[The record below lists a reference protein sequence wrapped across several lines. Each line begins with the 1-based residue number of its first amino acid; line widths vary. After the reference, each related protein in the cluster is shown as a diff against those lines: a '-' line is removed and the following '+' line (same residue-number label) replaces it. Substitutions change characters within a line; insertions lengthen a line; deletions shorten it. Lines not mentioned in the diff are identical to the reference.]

1 MSITSD
7 HLIVRDLG
15 LSHYEPTLE
24 KMISFSQQRDEN
36 TADEIWLLEHPPVY
50 TLGKNGKAH
59 HVLNPG
65 KIPIV
70 QIDRG
75 GQVTYHGPG
84 QLIAY
89 LLIDIRRKNMGVRH
103 IVTVMEKSIIHVLAE
118 LGVEAKARADAP
130 GVYVNDAKIA
140 ALGLRIKNGKS
151 YHGLSF
157 NIDMDLRPFQ
167 GINPCGY
174 EGLHVTQLSELL
186 PECSM
191 QDVMRDVK
199 KRLIENLKTAL
210 DYEFVTL
217 Q

>member
-1 MSITSD
+1 VSTIND

-15 LSHYEPTLE
+15 LSDYEPTLE

-50 TLGKNGKAH
+50 TLGKNSKAH

-65 KIPIV
+65 DIPII

-84 QLIAY
+84 QLVAY
-89 LLIDIRRKNMGVRH
+89 LLIDVRRKNVGVRR
-103 IVTVMEKSIIHVLAE
+103 IVTAMENAIIQVLAG
-118 LGVEAKARADAP
+118 LGVDAKALGDAP

-157 NIDMDLRPFQ
+157 NIDMNLAPFQ

-174 EGLHVTQLSELL
+174 EGLEITQLSDIVSEY
-186 PECSM
+186 SVA
-191 QDVMRDVK
+191 DIK
-199 KRLIENLKTAL
+199 KSLIEYFKHAL
-210 DYEFVTL
+210 SYKYIAM

>member
-1 MSITSD
+1 MIDIKD
-7 HLIVRDLG
+7 HLVVRDLG
-15 LSHYEPTLE
+15 LSEYEPTLE
-24 KMISFSQQRDEN
+24 KMINFSQQRDEN

-65 KIPIV
+65 DIPIV

-89 LLIDIRRKNMGVRH
+89 LLIDVRRKGLGVRH
-103 IVTVMEKSIIHVLAE
+103 IVTVMEKAIIHTLSE
-118 LGVEAKARADAP
+118 LGIDAKARADAP
-130 GVYVNDAKIA
+130 GVYVDDGKIA

-157 NIDMDLRPFQ
+157 NIDMDLQPFH

-174 EGLHVTQLSELL
+174 EGLRVIQLKDLDIIYTITEI
-186 PECSM
+186 
-191 QDVMRDVK
+191 K
-199 KRLIENLKTAL
+199 KSLVEYFKQAL
-210 DYEFVTL
+210 EYNSLAL